1 MPWNRESV
9 MDQKINLVAEWQS
22 GLYSKTQLASRHG
35 LSRPTLDKW
44 LCRYAEQGVEGL
56 KEASRRPF
64 SCPTQVSEPIIQLLL
79 EQKNQHPTWG
89 PKKLVIMLQREHPD
103 LMVPAPSTAGEWLR
117 KLGLVKTRRRF
128 NRPPKGPKTMRPAE
142 EPNQTWAADFKGSF
156 KLKGGLRC
164 HPLTITDHASRFL
177 LLCKAQ
183 LDVSNAREG
192 FERAFYE
199 FGLPDVIRTDNGS
212 PFASTGFSRLST
224 LSVWWIRL
232 GIYPE
237 LIQLGRPDQNG
248 RHERMHRTLKD
259 DLLNAPEASL
269 IQQQLAFE
277 RFREEFNHVRPHEA
291 LEMKTPAHLYI
302 PSAREYHG
310 AVPPFEYSPEMVV
323 RRVRLNGHIK
333 WKGKSLFMSE
343 ALVGETIGMQ
353 EVDEEVWDLYLCHHR
368 LGRLERGA
376 KRFSSL

>member
-9 MDQKINLVAEWQS
+9 MDQKITLVAEWHS
-22 GLYSKTQLASRHG
+22 GLYSKTQLAARHG

-44 LCRYAEQGVEGL
+44 LARYAEQGVDGL
-56 KEASRRPF
+56 KEASRRPS
-64 SCPTQVSEPIIQLLL
+64 SCPAQTSDHVLQLLL
-79 EQKNQHPTWG
+79 EQKRHHPAWG
-89 PKKLVIMLQREHPD
+89 PKKLVALLQREHPEMT
-103 LMVPAPSTAGEWLR
+103 LPAPSTAGEWLR
-117 KLGLVKTRRRF
+117 KFGLVKVRRQF
-128 NRPPKGPKTMRPAE
+128 NRPPTGPKTMRPAD

-156 KLKGGLRC
+156 KLKGGQRC

-183 LDVSNAREG
+183 PDVSNAREG
-192 FERAFYE
+192 FEWAFHE

-212 PFASTGFSRLST
+212 PFASTGFSRLSS

-232 GIYPE
+232 GIFPE

-259 DLLNAPEASL
+259 DLLCAPETTL

-277 RFREEFNHVRPHEA
+277 RFREEFNYVRPHEA
-291 LEMKTPAHLYI
+291 LDMMTPARIYT
-302 PSAREYHG
+302 PSVRQYHG
-310 AVPPFEYSPEMVV
+310 KVPEYDYSSEDVV

-333 WKGKSLFMSE
+333 WKGKSLFLSE
-343 ALVGETIGMQ
+343 ALIGEAVGMR
-353 EVDEEVWDLYLCHHR
+353 EVDDEVWDLYLCNHR